1 MNFVTFE
8 IKKAKNFTHSNKF
21 SAKSVKIS
29 AGQQKYN
36 INMVK

>member
-8 IKKAKNFTHSNKF
+8 IKKAKNFTRLNKF
-21 SAKSVKIS
+21 SAKTVKIS